1 MNNEEIS
8 RYIHVEIMGKCV
20 NPTVWVWEPGSPYET
35 TMVGACPVCSKA
47 HNNPDYCSD
56 DSPRRL
62 LNEVVAKVLTEGYA
76 DTYIGLLGKEHFI
89 DTARW
94 SRGGY
99 EGWQK
104 VLLSRAD
111 AFLLAHSTAEQIAR
125 AAVTAHQEAK

>member
-62 LNEVVAKVLTEGYA
+62 LNEVVAKIESTEDLICFLVQITGWHA
-76 DTYIGLLGKEHFI
+76 
-89 DTARW
+89 
-94 SRGGY
+94 Y
-99 EGWQK
+99 E
-104 VLLSRAD
+104 LRA
-111 AFLLAHSTAEQIAR
+111 TAEQIATACVEAHKLTAKP
-125 AAVTAHQEAK
+125 AA